1 MGGLRIVATFLVLM
15 AFGKAFNLYQ
25 NLHTLSKFLEV
36 DVFLE
41 KLLNFFW
48 GKNFSEIC
56 QKSKTIP
63 QWDIAA

>member
-1 MGGLRIVATFLVLM
+1 MT
-15 AFGKAFNLYQ
+15 FGKAFILYQ